1 MTIQWV
7 GNWLCVCAMFAG
19 AVSPTHAADEVDL
32 LKREIELLKKENDLL
47 KKEVEQL
54 KSQLKS
60 KTPAKPDDEIVG
72 AIWEITFVNDA
83 GKTLG
88 TTRFLASEGKL
99 YTSKK
104 QIGTYTDKG
113 TQVRLDVTSSNDE
126 RGNGVYILVP
136 FNKNPVTYRG
146 AMKNTKG
153 GEAKVT
159 LRVIQD

>member
-1 MTIQWV
+1 MTIPWV
-7 GNWLCVCAMFAG
+7 ASSLCVCAIFACT
-19 AVSPTHAADEVDL
+19 VSPAHAADDVDS

-60 KTPAKPDDEIVG
+60 KTPAKADDEIVG

-83 GKTLG
+83 GKTLA
-88 TTRFLASEGKL
+88 TTRFLASDGKL
-99 YTSKK
+99 YNNKK
-104 QIGTYTDKG
+104 QLGTYTDKG

-126 RGNGVYILVP
+126 RGNGVYTLVP
-136 FNKNPVTYRG
+136 FNKEPVTYRG
-146 AMKNTKG
+146 VMKNTKG
-153 GEAKVT
+153 GEAKVF